1 MEFCF
6 SKTPQINF
14 AKQNLSFVF
23 KLLFGNEED
32 TSFLISFLNAAL
44 DLSGEQAINSVI
56 TMNPVNERQT
66 KEDKLS
72 IMDVVDF
79 LNNKKSKAVLI
90 N

>member
-1 MEFCF
+1 LFFEN
-6 SKTPQINF
+6 SPD
-14 AKQNLSFVF
+14 
-23 KLLFGNEED
+23 KLVFGNEED
-32 TSFLISFLNAAL
+32 TSFLIPFLNAAL

-79 LNNKKSKAVLI
+79 
-90 N
+90 